1 MRVMLFCIFL
11 ISAVASYSKEL
22 ADSLKNPVK
31 FSGSV
36 SLNSNGISPIPIF
49 ALGEPAISAS
59 LAVEKGRF
67 SYDPTLSFN
76 LELKP
81 WFIDNWFHYKLIYKP
96 KFELRTGVNVG
107 SSFSDIE
114 VTGQTIR
121 QVQRYFALELAGT
134 YKISEKSSLGL
145 MLWYDKGADPGTIQ
159 GYFINVVADKSDI
172 GIGKHLLMAVNLQT
186 FVINYTDNNDGFF
199 FSPKVSFSTPHIP
212 VFIFYQGIHPLA
224 SNISPYPSFQW
235 NVAIGYSF

>member
-1 MRVMLFCIFL
+1 MRGLIILYFLCITT
-11 ISAVASYSKEL
+11 AANSKEKS
-22 ADSLKNPVK
+22 DSTKNPIK
-31 FSGSV
+31 FSGSI
-36 SLNSNGISPIPIF
+36 SLNSNGISTIPVF

-134 YKISEKSSLGL
+134 YNISEKSSLGL

-159 GYFINVVADKSDI
+159 GYFINFVVDRS
-172 GIGKHLLMAVNLQT
+172 GIRLGKHVLMGINIQA
-186 FVINYTDNNDGFF
+186 FVIDYTSNNDGFF
-199 FSPKVSFSTPHIP
+199 ISPKASFETKHIP
-212 VFIFYQGIHPLA
+212 VFLFYQGIHPVI
-224 SNISPYPSFQW
+224 SNISPDPGFQW
-235 NVAIGYSF
+235 NIGVGYSF